1 MCAPVQ
7 HVRRMVLLSFAL
19 PESPDE
25 AVIGRAG
32 QPGSNAGGGW
42 CGWAGGGGGGGGGG
56 GSSSY
61 A

>member
-42 CGWAGGGGGGGGGG
+42 WGWAGGGG
-56 GSSSY
+56 SSSGY